1 MEKYFRFFSWL
12 MPVWIILLGT
22 AGFFYPEPF
31 LCLKPCLDLMFF
43 FTMTGI
49 GAVLNVSDFKPIL
62 TNPHVVFMGIFAQ
75 FLIMPAL
82 GFLIG
87 YILNLSVPLK
97 LGLILAGSVPGAM
110 ASNVIS
116 YLARTDVA
124 YSISIT
130 TVATLISPLIT
141 PMLIMLYAHT
151 IIAILFMAM
160 LGTLIKIVILPLLIG
175 FLIRHYF
182 EMQIE
187 KFSYVFPAFSTIFIA
202 FICAMVVA
210 LNRDYIYEL
219 SVLVFVAVVL
229 HNLLGLGFG
238 YTVALC
244 FRFTTKRARTLA
256 LEVGMQNAG
265 LGALLALK
273 HFSAQTALV
282 PAVFATWCVI
292 TGSLLAERWS
302 KSHSG

>member
-1 MEKYFRFFSWL
+1 MEKFFRLFSRL
-12 MPVWIILLGT
+12 MPLWIVLLGT
-22 AGFFYPEPF
+22 SGFFYPETF
-31 LCLKPCLDLMFF
+31 LFLKPCLDSMFF
-43 FTMTGI
+43 FTMIGI
-49 GAVLNVSDFKPIL
+49 GAVLNTSDFKPIL
-62 TNPHVVFMGIFAQ
+62 KKPHLVFIGIFAQ

-87 YILNLSVPLK
+87 YMLNLSVPLK

-130 TVATLISPLIT
+130 TMATLISPLIT
-141 PMLIMLYAHT
+141 PMLILLYAHT
-151 IIAILFMAM
+151 IIAIPFMGM
-160 LGTLIKIVILPLLIG
+160 LATLIKIVILPLLIG
-175 FLIRHYF
+175 FVIRHYF

-210 LNRDYIYEL
+210 LNRDYIYKL
-219 SVLVFVAVVL
+219 SGLVFVAVVL
-229 HNLLGLGFG
+229 HNLLGLLFG
-238 YTVALC
+238 YTTALC
-244 FRFTTKRARTLA
+244 FRFNTKRARTLA

-302 KSHSG
+302 KSETK